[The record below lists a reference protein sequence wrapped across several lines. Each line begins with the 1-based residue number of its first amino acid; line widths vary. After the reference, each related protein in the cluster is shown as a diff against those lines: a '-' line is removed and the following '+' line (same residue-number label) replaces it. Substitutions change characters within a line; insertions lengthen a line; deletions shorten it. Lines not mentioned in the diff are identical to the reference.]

1 MMIWHV
7 TSTCWLFAV
16 IGYELHFMLCS
27 SMCCLRY
34 LPPTRRRATRNAI
47 FVYLWA
53 AAIATCSSFGY
64 PSFPI
69 EPIMRND
76 VLCIP
81 IDHDRKSLLFLWL
94 ALIPISYLIPF
105 SYVGWLVW
113 KARRNKLLPKKG
125 QRRTIAVF
133 FCRIAICY
141 ACIITPS
148 ILAVFVRN
156 TWVTWSAILLGF
168 FQVFVTAI
176 LALQKPDIQ
185 LAVQTL
191 FSWMGCSVC
200 FTTQSG
206 IKLSEGSDHHS
217 QCNRTGSRLSIF
229 SSTLTVSSQMNL
241 PVSSRVVRPSIT
253 PFSGRISEELFQEQS
268 DMEGLELDWRV
279 SEHPPPPTSD
289 NAVDKDVYEDVPKQ
303 SDLHYQFDDELEA
316 DNPDDVICYHI
327 EEEEDESNLPV
338 CPFDP

>member
-1 MMIWHV
+1 
-7 TSTCWLFAV
+7 
-16 IGYELHFMLCS
+16 
-27 SMCCLRY
+27 
-34 LPPTRRRATRNAI
+34 
-47 FVYLWA
+47 
-53 AAIATCSSFGY
+53 
-64 PSFPI
+64 
-69 EPIMRND
+69 MRND